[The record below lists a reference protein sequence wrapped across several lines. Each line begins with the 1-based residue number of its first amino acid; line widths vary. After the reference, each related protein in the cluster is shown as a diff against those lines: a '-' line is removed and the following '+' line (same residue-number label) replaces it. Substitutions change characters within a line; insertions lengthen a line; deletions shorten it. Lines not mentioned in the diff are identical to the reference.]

1 MDEDGQAAPP
11 NLRAVVVLEE
21 EDGTTL
27 EVALPIVAIAFSSDQ
42 PTAWVVVRGNGE
54 IETVTR
60 EDRLVRVEGI

>member
-1 MDEDGQAAPP
+1 MKRGYDQIIPAPP

-42 PTAWVVVRGNGE
+42 PTAFGATER
-54 IETVTR
+54 
-60 EDRLVRVEGI
+60 